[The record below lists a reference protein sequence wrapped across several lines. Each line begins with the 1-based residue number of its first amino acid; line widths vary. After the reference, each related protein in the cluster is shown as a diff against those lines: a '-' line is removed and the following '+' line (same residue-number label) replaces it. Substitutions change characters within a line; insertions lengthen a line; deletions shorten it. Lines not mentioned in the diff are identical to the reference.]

1 MPKRG
6 HGEGTIY
13 KRPDGLWT
21 AQIIV
26 GYDLKTG
33 KPKRK
38 SFYGKT
44 RQEVA
49 NKLAEVI
56 QELNTGTFIEP
67 SKITFGEWLD
77 KWLVEYKKSQIK
89 PTTYESYEVI
99 INTHIKPA
107 LGNIPLAKLQPH
119 MLQAFYNDRLESGL
133 STRRVHYCHTI
144 IHQALKQSVKEG
156 LLPRNV
162 AEATSP
168 PAIKNKQMRPLSED
182 ELMKF
187 LDVAKDDRLYAAYV
201 VAATTGLR
209 RGELLGLCWDC
220 VDLEQGI
227 IVVKRQLVPLKKK
240 GLILEETT
248 KTKSGKRTVVLP
260 EDTIRELKTHRKR
273 QAQEKLLL
281 GEAYQ
286 DHNLVFCTEKGTPLD
301 PRNFTRHFKRLLKKA
316 GLPTDIRLHD
326 LRHTYATLLLKRG
339 VPAKIVQELLG
350 HSSITITLDLY
361 SHVTLEMQKLAV
373 ESLNGLLSKE
383 KDLAHKQGNK

>member
-56 QELNTGTFIEP
+56 QEVNTGTFIEP

-107 LGNIPLAKLQPH
+107 LGNFLPCFTIKRFSLRFPC
-119 MLQAFYNDRLESGL
+119 FRIVTND
-133 STRRVHYCHTI
+133 Y
-144 IHQALKQSVKEG
+144 
-156 LLPRNV
+156 
-162 AEATSP
+162 
-168 PAIKNKQMRPLSED
+168 
-182 ELMKF
+182 
-187 LDVAKDDRLYAAYV
+187 
-201 VAATTGLR
+201 
-209 RGELLGLCWDC
+209 LCC
-220 VDLEQGI
+220 
-227 IVVKRQLVPLKKK
+227 P
-240 GLILEETT
+240 
-248 KTKSGKRTVVLP
+248 
-260 EDTIRELKTHRKR
+260 
-273 QAQEKLLL
+273 
-281 GEAYQ
+281 
-286 DHNLVFCTEKGTPLD
+286 
-301 PRNFTRHFKRLLKKA
+301 
-316 GLPTDIRLHD
+316 
-326 LRHTYATLLLKRG
+326 
-339 VPAKIVQELLG
+339 
-350 HSSITITLDLY
+350 
-361 SHVTLEMQKLAV
+361 
-373 ESLNGLLSKE
+373 
-383 KDLAHKQGNK
+383 